1 MNIQDKIHQFYP
13 KVVEWRRYFHQ
24 HPELSYEERHTS
36 ERIAEFLNSLD
47 LQEVRTNIG
56 GYGVTG
62 LLVGEQPGPTI
73 ALRADM
79 DALPIQ
85 DEKQCEY
92 RSQVP
97 NVMHACG
104 HDGHMATLMGT
115 AAILSQMKKQI
126 KGKILFL
133 FQPAEEVPPGGA
145 KKMVEA
151 GVLNGVDAIYGIHL
165 WTPLPIGTM
174 GIAKE
179 LVMGS
184 ADQFQIEIHG
194 KGGHGGLPHQAVDSV
209 VVASQIVCQLQT
221 IVSRQIDPLES
232 GVITVG
238 QIQGGTAFNVVA
250 EQARLVGTTRSFD
263 PQVREDLL
271 ERIEQ
276 VVKSVCQAYGAD
288 YQYNVLY
295 GYPAVINDPKKSERV
310 RQIAQRHLKDI
321 EVLSMKPM
329 MTGEDFAYYLQ
340 EKPGAFCY
348 VGAGNAERGMDY
360 PHHHPRFDFD
370 ESAMKT
376 AMELFIQIAL
386 HNGHTDDSIHKENV
400 SLSDWLS

>member
-1 MNIQDKIHQFYP
+1 MNIQEKINQFYP

-24 HPELSYEERHTS
+24 HPELSYKEQKTS
-36 ERIAEFLNSLD
+36 ERIADFLESLD
-47 LQEVRTNIG
+47 LQVKKNVAG
-56 GYGVTG
+56 FGVTG
-62 LLVGEQPGPTI
+62 LLIGEQPGPTI

-85 DEKQCEY
+85 DKKQCEY

-97 NVMHACG
+97 GVMHACG
-104 HDGHMATLMGT
+104 HDGHMSILMGT
-115 AAILSQMKKQI
+115 AAILSQMKKRI
-126 KGKILFL
+126 KGNILFL

-151 GVLNGVDAIYGIHL
+151 GVLEGVDAIYGIHL
-165 WTPLPIGTM
+165 WTPLPLGTI

-179 LVMGS
+179 LVMGNS
-184 ADQFQIEIHG
+184 DQFQVEIYG
-194 KGGHGGLPHQAVDSV
+194 KGGHGGLPHQAVDSIV
-209 VVASQIVCQLQT
+209 IASQIVCQLQS
-221 IVSRQIDPLES
+221 IVSRQIDPIES

-238 QIQGGTAFNVVA
+238 QIEGGRAFNVVA
-250 EQARLVGTTRSFD
+250 ERARLIGTTRSFD
-263 PQVREDLL
+263 PQVREYLL

-276 VVKSVCQAYGAD
+276 VVKSVCQAYGASYKYD
-288 YQYNVLY
+288 VLY
-295 GYPAVINDPKKSERV
+295 GYPAVINDPKKAERV
-310 RQIAQRHLKDI
+310 WQIAKKHLKGI
-321 EVLSMKPM
+321 EVQTMKPM

-340 EKPGAFCY
+340 EKPGVFCY
-348 VGAGNAERGMDY
+348 VGAGNAEREMDY

-370 ESAMKT
+370 EAAMKT

-386 HNGHTDDSIHKENV
+386 HNGHTDDSLHKENV

>member
-1 MNIQDKIHQFYP
+1 
-13 KVVEWRRYFHQ
+13 
-24 HPELSYEERHTS
+24 
-36 ERIAEFLNSLD
+36 
-47 LQEVRTNIG
+47 
-56 GYGVTG
+56 
-62 LLVGEQPGPTI
+62 
-73 ALRADM
+73 
-79 DALPIQ
+79 
-85 DEKQCEY
+85 
-92 RSQVP
+92 
-97 NVMHACG
+97 
-104 HDGHMATLMGT
+104 
-115 AAILSQMKKQI
+115 
-126 KGKILFL
+126 
-133 FQPAEEVPPGGA
+133 GGA

-276 VVKSVCQAYGAD
+276 VVKSVCQAYGA
-288 YQYNVLY
+288 
-295 GYPAVINDPKKSERV
+295 
-310 RQIAQRHLKDI
+310 
-321 EVLSMKPM
+321 
-329 MTGEDFAYYLQ
+329 
-340 EKPGAFCY
+340 
-348 VGAGNAERGMDY
+348 
-360 PHHHPRFDFD
+360 
-370 ESAMKT
+370 
-376 AMELFIQIAL
+376 
-386 HNGHTDDSIHKENV
+386 
-400 SLSDWLS
+400 